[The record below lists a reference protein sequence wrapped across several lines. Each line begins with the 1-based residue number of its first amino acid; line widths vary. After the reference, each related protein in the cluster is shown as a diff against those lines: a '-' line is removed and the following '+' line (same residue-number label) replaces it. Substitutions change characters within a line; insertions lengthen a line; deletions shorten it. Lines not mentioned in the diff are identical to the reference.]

1 LQNHFI
7 APCHCDY
14 YELLAVGG
22 ENQATSP
29 KDSRSCIYHLLL
41 LSILPLL
48 YLIPVI
54 MSSPCCPPNSEKF
67 LAADYTPVGFTG
79 SLPDGTEFYASGT
92 PEGRNGIL
100 VIPDVYGING
110 GRTRSIIDQFAEAGY
125 FAIAPKLLVPALE
138 GGTDGEGDCRYNEK
152 TKLQYLRLF
161 LTFYRNPSRL

>member
-7 APCHCDY
+7 AHAIVMNY
-14 YELLAVGG
+14 WQFEGKIKLKIKSHFMY
-22 ENQATSP
+22 
-29 KDSRSCIYHLLL
+29 LLL
-41 LSILPLL
+41 LGILPLL

-79 SLPDGTEFYASGT
+79 SLPDGTEFYACGT

-138 GGTDGEGDCRYNEK
+138 GGTDGEGDCRYDEK
-152 TKLQYLRLF
+152 LSYLRLF